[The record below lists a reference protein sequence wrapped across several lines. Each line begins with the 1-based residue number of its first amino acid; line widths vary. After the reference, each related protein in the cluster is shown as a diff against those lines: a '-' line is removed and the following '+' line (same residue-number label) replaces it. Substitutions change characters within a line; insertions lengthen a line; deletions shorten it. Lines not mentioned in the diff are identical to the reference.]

1 MALLQFR
8 QSKAKRYEQLI
19 QPHLKPMYNYAFR
32 LTGRPHDAEDLVQE
46 VVTKLFPK
54 LEELEQVSQ
63 LRPWLARVVY
73 RQFIDNVRKRPAG
86 REIHTSALDD
96 PEHQTTFIETLAS
109 NEPDPLGHSDSDQRG
124 DILRQIISELQPDQ
138 RTLLLLHDS
147 DGWRQEDIAEILEVP
162 LGTIKSRLHRVRAL
176 VRSKFQERLEPFEE
190 QLRDSH

>member
-8 QSKAKRYEQLI
+8 QSKAKRFERLI
-19 QPHLKPMYNYAFR
+19 QPHLQPMYNYAYR
-32 LTGRPHDAEDLVQE
+32 LTGRSHDAEDLVQE

-63 LRPWLARVVY
+63 LRPWIARVLY
-73 RQFIDNVRKRPAG
+73 RQFIDNIRKRPIG
-86 REIHTSALDD
+86 RELNTSALDN
-96 PEHQTTFIETLAS
+96 PEQQTTYLESLES
-109 NEPDPLGHSDSDQRG
+109 SEPDPLGHADGDQRG

-147 DGWRQEDIAEILEVP
+147 DGWRQEDIAEILDVP
-162 LGTIKSRLHRVRAL
+162 LGTIKSRLHRIRAL
-176 VRSKFQERLEPFEE
+176 VRTKFQERLEPFEE